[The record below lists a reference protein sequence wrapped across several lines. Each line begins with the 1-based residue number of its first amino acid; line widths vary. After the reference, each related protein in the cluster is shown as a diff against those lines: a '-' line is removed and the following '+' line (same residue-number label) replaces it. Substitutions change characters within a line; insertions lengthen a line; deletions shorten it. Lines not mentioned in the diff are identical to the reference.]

1 MSNPSVLVLENNIN
15 TIISYTLDDFI
26 KEIANKKME

>member
-15 TIISYTLDDFI
+15 TIIPYTLEDFT
-26 KEIANKKME
+26 KEIENKKIK